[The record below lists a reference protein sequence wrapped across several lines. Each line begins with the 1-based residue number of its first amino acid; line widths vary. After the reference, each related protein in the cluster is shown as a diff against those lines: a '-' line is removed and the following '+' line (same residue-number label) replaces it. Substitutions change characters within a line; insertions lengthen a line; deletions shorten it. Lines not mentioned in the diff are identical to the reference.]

1 MGLLFF
7 SQSCFLSSAKRVNN
21 IRQVTVL
28 MTVIFWVKK
37 KKSHYIE
44 EKMLCDGKELSQV
57 LDSKCGVGRFLASF
71 SGNDEKTKEDTNE
84 K

>member
-1 MGLLFF
+1 MG
-7 SQSCFLSSAKRVNN
+7 RP
-21 IRQVTVL
+21 
-28 MTVIFWVKK
+28 KK
-37 KKSHYIE
+37 IHYIE

-84 K
+84 KWEVPKSCAVDNVLQTLAKHFTQLQKN